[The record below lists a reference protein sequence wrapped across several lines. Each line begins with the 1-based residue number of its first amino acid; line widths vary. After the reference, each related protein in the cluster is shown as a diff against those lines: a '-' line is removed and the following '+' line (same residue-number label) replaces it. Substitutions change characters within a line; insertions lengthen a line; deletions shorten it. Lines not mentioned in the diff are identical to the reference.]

1 MLGEGLVQG
10 HRLKEGQKSP
20 PKFRVQGG
28 VGEVSPRA
36 LFSLCTSFPVS
47 LTSPLASSEFV
58 STSLLL
64 DRKYL
69 VNILFKIRDLI
80 YYLSCDICNLKISLQ
95 KEGKI

>member
-20 PKFRVQGG
+20 LEVRGAGWSGGGRV
-28 VGEVSPRA
+28 
-36 LFSLCTSFPVS
+36 
-47 LTSPLASSEFV
+47 TSPLASSEFV

-69 VNILFKIRDLI
+69 VNVLLKIRDLI
-80 YYLSCDICNLKISLQ
+80 YYLSCDVCNLKISLQ